1 MFHNYTKHIL
11 VFSLMTLLF
20 YGCASFNS
28 DHSKSIKEVIDLNKC
43 NKPCWLE
50 IEQGMALEVDEV
62 EKILGS
68 YYGEQNV
75 VLNTGGLNPKNGFQ
89 SIIWRINTKS
99 DNIPLQYGG
108 VTLDE
113 DGRVNSINVW
123 FEEQWFTIGDLISL
137 VGEPDLA
144 VIINFNNYPAGSP
157 CGVWKLH
164 YPKLGLFVIVWQG
177 NNPEK
182 IEESNYISSIFF
194 SKAWLANETAENVF
208 FDRLVEWN
216 GYGDYGQYCAKVK
229 TPSP

>member
-1 MFHNYTKHIL
+1 MLHNYTKHIL
-11 VFSLMTLLF
+11 VFSLTTLLF

-50 IEQGMALEVDEV
+50 IEQGMALEVAEV

-194 SKAWLANETAENVF
+194 SKAWLANETAENEF